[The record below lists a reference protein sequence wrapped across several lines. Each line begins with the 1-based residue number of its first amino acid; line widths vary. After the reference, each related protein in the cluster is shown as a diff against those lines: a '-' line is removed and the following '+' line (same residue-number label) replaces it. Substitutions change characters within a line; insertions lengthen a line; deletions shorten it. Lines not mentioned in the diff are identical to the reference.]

1 MNKEVLK
8 TIKIL
13 TKLRKQYNVSPF
25 SSKDI
30 NTLSDIDKNINE
42 CLLILNVNKSDKL
55 SKVIE
60 IIKEHELAC
69 KFIRR
74 EDVFATINEQ
84 AICKIKELLYVK

>member
-13 TKLRKQYNVSPF
+13 TKLRKQYNVSPC
-25 SSKDI
+25 SIEDT
-30 NTLSDIDKNINE
+30 NTLSDIDKNIKE
-42 CLLILNVNKSDKL
+42 CLLILNLNKCDKL
-55 SKVIE
+55 SKVID
-60 IIKEHELAC
+60 IIKEHEFAC

-84 AICKIKELLYVK
+84 AISKIKELLYVK